1 MAIRIDGKAI
11 AADIRAELAVRA
23 DALKAKGV
31 TPCLAVILAGE
42 DPASK
47 IYVRNK
53 RRACKEIGIES
64 RAVLLPEEVTEEES
78 AREEAAK
85 EEMPKDE
92 ELDGKAE
99 VLTMWDYL
107 LMLIILAI
115 PVVNVIVCII
125 WIVGK
130 NGNPNRRNF
139 AKAWMVLAVVGTLLS
154 GALTFGM
161 VRFMMDPFVKWEQ
174 HIEYTLPQEQ
184 FIDSR

>member
-1 MAIRIDGKAI
+1 MERNCKKCGGTVKTEDRFCMHCG
-11 AADIRAELAVRA
+11 
-23 DALKAKGV
+23 
-31 TPCLAVILAGE
+31 TPLE
-42 DPASK
+42 
-47 IYVRNK
+47 
-53 RRACKEIGIES
+53 KEEP
-64 RAVLLPEEVTEEES
+64 VK
-78 AREEAAK
+78 EEAAK
-85 EEMPKDE
+85 EEIPKE
-92 ELDGKAE
+92 EKQDGRTE

-184 FIDSR
+184 FIDDFLMEQEEI

>member
-1 MAIRIDGKAI
+1 MIPEITVFGSEGGRKMNRVCKKCGGTVKM
-11 AADIRAELAVRA
+11 
-23 DALKAKGV
+23 
-31 TPCLAVILAGE
+31 E
-42 DPASK
+42 DRFCMHCGMPLEEEP
-47 IYVRNK
+47 V
-53 RRACKEIGIES
+53 KEEM
-64 RAVLLPEEVTEEES
+64 TEET
-78 AREEAAK
+78 AK
-85 EEMPKDE
+85 EEMPKE
-92 ELDGKAE
+92 EKPDGKAE

-184 FIDSR
+184 FIDDFLMEQEEI